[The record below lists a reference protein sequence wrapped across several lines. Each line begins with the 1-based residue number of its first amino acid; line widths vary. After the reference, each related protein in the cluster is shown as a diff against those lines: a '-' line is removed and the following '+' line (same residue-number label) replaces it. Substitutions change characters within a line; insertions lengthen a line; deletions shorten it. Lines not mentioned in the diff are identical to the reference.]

1 MNHTPTFCAL
11 NINLKNDHKSN
22 DLTEQKK
29 NILQQVQYQEYLQQM
44 DMYQKD
50 QQQNYVE
57 DQLPKRQD
65 LYLLLPNIKT

>member
-29 NILQQVQYQEYLQQM
+29 YLTASAVPRIPPT
-44 DMYQKD
+44 
-50 QQQNYVE
+50 NGHV
-57 DQLPKRQD
+57 PKRPTTK
-65 LYLLLPNIKT
+65 LR